1 LTLPRP
7 LNQGARTVM
16 HLRWALGGVL
26 LSATLAMTACG
37 DDTILILPDA
47 GGPDATTSE
56 ASPGDDSGGGDGGG
70 CTPFDAS
77 GLDDAAVSAGGAL
90 VTALK
95 CRKCH
100 GDLLSGNPDGVQSIQ
115 TEGGLAYPPNLTP
128 DPATGLGCWTNGE
141 IQNAFLD
148 GVDNEGQPLCPPM
161 PHFAEAGVDAAA
173 AAEIVAYLRSLH
185 AVTANIPN
193 TPSCTFG
200 APGGDDGGA
209 GDDGGTGD
217 GAVGDGGTRDASSVD
232 ASIGDAGPDANGGQD
247 SGADVTNGA
256 SDAAGE

>member
-1 LTLPRP
+1 
-7 LNQGARTVM
+7 M
-16 HLRWALGGVL
+16 DLRWALGGL
-26 LSATLAMTACG
+26 FLSVAFAMTACG

-56 ASPGDDSGGGDGGG
+56 ASTADDSGGDDGG
-70 CTPFDAS
+70 CVLYDAS

-100 GDLLSGNPDGVQSIQ
+100 GDLLSGNADGVQSIQ

-128 DPATGLGCWTNGE
+128 DPATGLGCWTNAQ
-141 IQNAFLD
+141 IQNAFLN
-148 GVDNEGQPLCPPM
+148 GIDNEGQPLCPPM

-193 TPSCTFG
+193 TPSCTIG
-200 APGGDDGGA
+200 PGGDDGGA
-209 GDDGGTGD
+209 AEGSTGDAGTGD
-217 GAVGDGGTRDASSVD
+217 AGT
-232 ASIGDAGPDANGGQD
+232 GDAGTGNDASGGQEA
-247 SGADVTNGA
+247 GADATNGA
-256 SDAAGE
+256 GDAAGE